1 MKNLKNYKNS
11 KFLEIQGMKI
21 LYLILE
27 KEHRKKNNYQTIIYK
42 RIKTISG
49 IPSFQ
54 NLKKKKKSKRF
65 MKDR

>member
-27 KEHRKKNNYQTIIYK
+27 KEHRKKITIKQSYI
-42 RIKTISG
+42 
-49 IPSFQ
+49 
-54 NLKKKKKSKRF
+54 NV
-65 MKDR
+65 